1 MLEMDTC
8 VWKQTMFRQIPR
20 RGGATLLLLCHV
32 GEWLMCFVC
41 LLLRTGQGT
50 RPPEMMKTSFLSVCA
65 GEEGGV
71 QTLHTH
77 PALASARSALQE
89 QMQKNRCF

>member
-1 MLEMDTC
+1 MADVFC
-8 VWKQTMFRQIPR
+8 VSVAQNWA
-20 RGGATLLLLCHV
+20 GNS
-32 GEWLMCFVC
+32 WS
-41 LLLRTGQGT
+41 
-50 RPPEMMKTSFLSVCA
+50 PPEMMEISFLSVCA

-89 QMQKNRCF
+89 QMQKNQCFWRTKSGADGNKSLFAAL